1 MGGTIEATEWYL
13 FLLAAI
19 LIAAVYY
26 IGVKTDINAFS
37 GLLTS
42 VGNTFTGRPPGGGP
56 FGAYPQGG
64 QSTVAA

>member
-1 MGGTIEATEWYL
+1 VSTVETTEWYL
-13 FLLAAI
+13 FALAAI

-26 IGVKTDINAFS
+26 VGVKTDINAFS

-42 VGNTFTGRPPGGGP
+42 VGNTFTGRPPGGGA
-56 FGAYPQGG
+56 FGGYPQGST